1 MTRGQLLGGSAS
13 RVRVSV
19 PRALVLAALTLAACE
34 NQECEQARLEL
45 ARTWQELRDTARS
58 RQQIPEQSDLS
69 ESEQKDRIATWTDI
83 EARAELLRSSFGTS
97 QVTWSPAQKAR
108 ADLGEMFTPV
118 VSNQDPVSAGF
129 ATTLKTAD
137 EQMAAFDKR
146 CR

>member
-1 MTRGQLLGGSAS
+1 M
-13 RVRVSV
+13 VV
-19 PRALVLAALTLAACE
+19 PLALTACE

-45 ARTWQELRDTARS
+45 ARTWQELRDTATS

-69 ESEQKDRIATWTDI
+69 ESEQKDRIATWTEI

-108 ADLGEMFTPV
+108 TELGEIFTPA
-118 VSNQDPVSAGF
+118 VSGQDPVSAGF
-129 ATTLKTAD
+129 ATMLGKAD
-137 EQMAAFDKR
+137 ERMAAFDKR